1 MLTRQQLQR
10 IAQRERIG
18 LQAQERD
25 YLQHLVLALVYARTQ
40 ALVFKG
46 GTALRIVYRGGRY
59 SEDLDFNVT
68 TSVAEAQRLWT
79 DVIHDLERY
88 GIAAERREAWQSEAG
103 YSFDVSFRGPLY
115 DGRDRTKGK
124 VRVDLSLRGEAV
136 ETQRELVSPEYDDVR
151 PFVATVLTPEHLVA
165 EKVRALLVRGKPRD
179 VYDLWLMRG
188 KGWRVDW
195 LLVDRKLALYDLKFS
210 PDRLA
215 AALDRVARDW
225 ERDLGPLLPQL
236 VPSEDA
242 RRAVEAY
249 LSQS

>member
-25 YLQHLVLALVYARTQ
+25 YVQHLLLALVYARSQ
-40 ALVFKG
+40 AMVFKG
-46 GTALRIVYRGGRY
+46 GTALRIVHRGARY
-59 SEDLDFNVT
+59 SEDLDFNAQG
-68 TSVAEAQRLWT
+68 SEAEIQQYWA
-79 DVIHDLERY
+79 DVLADL
-88 GIAAERREAWQSEAG
+88 GHFGLQAERREAWQGEQAH
-103 YSFDVSFRGPLY
+103 SFDVSYRGPLY

-151 PFVATVLTPEHLVA
+151 PFVVTVLAPEHLLA

-179 VYDLWLMRG
+179 VYDLWFIHG

-195 LLVDRKLALYDLKFS
+195 ALVDRKLASYDLQFS
-210 PDRLA
+210 RQLLQ
-215 AALDRVARDW
+215 AALSRVAQDW
-225 ERDLGPLLPQL
+225 ERDLRPLLPQL
-236 VPSEDA
+236 APYSEV
-242 RRAVEAY
+242 RRSVEAY
-249 LSQS
+249 LCCD

>member
-25 YLQHLVLALVYARTQ
+25 YLQHLLLALVYARTQ
-40 ALVFKG
+40 AVVFKG
-46 GTALRIVYRGGRY
+46 GTALRIVHHGGRY
-59 SEDLDFNVT
+59 SEDLDFNA
-68 TSVAEAQRLWT
+68 SGSAAEAQKLWAE
-79 DVIHDLERY
+79 VVADLERY
-88 GIAAERREAWQSEAG
+88 GIAAEVREAWPGQEG
-103 YSFDVSFRGPLY
+103 YSFDVSYRGPLF

-124 VRVDLSLRGEAV
+124 VRVDLSLRSEAV

-151 PFVATVLTPEHLVA
+151 PFVVIILTPEHLLA

-195 LLVDRKLALYDLKFS
+195 RLVDRKLALYDLKFS
-210 PDRLA
+210 PDLVQ
-215 AALDRVARDW
+215 AALNRVARDW
-225 ERDLGPLLPQL
+225 ERDLRPLLPQL
-236 VPSEDA
+236 VAFEDA
-242 RRAVEAY
+242 RRAVQAY
-249 LSQS
+249 LGSG